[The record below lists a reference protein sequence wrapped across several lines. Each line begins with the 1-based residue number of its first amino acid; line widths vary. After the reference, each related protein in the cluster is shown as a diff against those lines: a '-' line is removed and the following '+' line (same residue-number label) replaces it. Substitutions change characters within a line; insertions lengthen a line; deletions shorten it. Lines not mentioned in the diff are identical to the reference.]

1 MQHGLTARELE
12 CVRLAG
18 RRLRDKEI
26 AVRLGVGVGT
36 VKNHLASARRKLGA
50 SSRLDAAAKLLL
62 LDTGAERHIPD
73 IPDPGPSS
81 AGSTGSTGDGEGRDG
96 TLPDQAAV
104 SSPSSFPGPFRLGGS
119 LLPAILLFC
128 LLGLAVLVAAG
139 GLFAAF
145 AHSVDPVAERR
156 YQQITGDR
164 R

>member
-26 AVRLGVGVGT
+26 AARLGIEIGT
-36 VKNHLASARRKLGA
+36 VKNHLANARRKLGA
-50 SSRLDAAAKLLL
+50 SSRLEAAAKLLL

-81 AGSTGSTGDGEGRDG
+81 AGSTGSTGDGEGRDRAS
-96 TLPDQAAV
+96 PDWSAV
-104 SSPSSFPGPFRLGGS
+104 SSLSPLPGPFRLGGS
-119 LLPAILLFC
+119 LLPMIVLFC

-156 YQQITGDR
+156 YQQMIGDR
-164 R
+164 P

>member
-1 MQHGLTARELE
+1 MEHGLTSRELE

-26 AVRLGVGVGT
+26 ASRLGIEVGT

-50 SSRLDAAAKLLL
+50 ASRLDAAERLLL

-73 IPDPGPSS
+73 PLDPVATSPGSI
-81 AGSTGSTGDGEGRDG
+81 GSTETGEGRDG
-96 TLPDQAAV
+96 ASPDQAAV
-104 SSPSSFPGPFRLGGS
+104 SSPPSFPGPFRLGGS
-119 LLPAILLFC
+119 LLPTIVLFC

-156 YQQITGDR
+156 YQQTIGNR
-164 R
+164 S